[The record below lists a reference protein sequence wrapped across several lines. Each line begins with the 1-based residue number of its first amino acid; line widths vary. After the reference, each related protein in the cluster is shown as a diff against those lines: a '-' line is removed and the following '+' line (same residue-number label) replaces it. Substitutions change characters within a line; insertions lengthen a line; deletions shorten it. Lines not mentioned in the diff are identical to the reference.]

1 MFVLALSTPCT
12 KLTRCAAMMR
22 PQILI
27 FMLPEKAA
35 FQYLR
40 IKKSADC
47 RYGVVSQC
55 VQNLHVQK
63 CQPQYLSNVLMKFNA
78 KLGGT
83 TAKVASVSAR
93 DCSKIVTLGLLTG
106 LAETPPWP
114 LPQADTYYRC

>member
-1 MFVLALSTPCT
+1 MLLQLSNRSSTLQGINVCHRPSNVSS
-12 KLTRCAAMMR
+12 KLTTCPAQMR
-22 PQILI
+22 PQMLV

-55 VQNLHVQK
+55 VQNVHVQK
-63 CQPQYLSNVLMKFNA
+63 CAPQYLSNVLMKFNA

-83 TAKVASVSAR
+83 TAKVASVSA
-93 DCSKIVTLGLLTG
+93 
-106 LAETPPWP
+106 
-114 LPQADTYYRC
+114 QYYANMSSPG

>member
-1 MFVLALSTPCT
+1 M
-12 KLTRCAAMMR
+12 
-22 PQILI
+22 

-40 IKKSADC
+40 IKKSANC

-63 CQPQYLSNVLMKFNA
+63 SQPQYISNVLMKFNA

-93 DCSKIVTLGLLTG
+93 SRSHMSLLGLLTG
-106 LAETPPWP
+106 LAEIS
-114 LPQADTYYRC
+114 

>member
-1 MFVLALSTPCT
+1 
-12 KLTRCAAMMR
+12 
-22 PQILI
+22 
-27 FMLPEKAA
+27 MLPEKAA

-83 TAKVASVSAR
+83 TAKVASVSACG
-93 DCSKIVTLGLLTG
+93 CSDMVILGLLTG
-106 LAETPPWP
+106 FIETSLWP
-114 LPQADTYYRC
+114 LPEADTYHRC

>member
-1 MFVLALSTPCT
+1 MLV
-12 KLTRCAAMMR
+12 
-22 PQILI
+22 

-55 VQNLHVQK
+55 VQNVHVQK
-63 CQPQYLSNVLMKFNA
+63 CAPQYLSNVLMKFNA

-83 TAKVASVSAR
+83 TAKVASVSAQYYANM
-93 DCSKIVTLGLLTG
+93 SSPGLLTG
-106 LAETPPWP
+106 LAEIP
-114 LPQADTYYRC
+114 LGPIPKTDTCHWC